1 MHPSTPAGEVK
12 ACTSAAP
19 ARCWARQKSCFTCAK
34 RGVAACR
41 ALRVM
46 RLSLLAGELNGMH
59 LSSSGALLSGA
70 ASIRLLQL
78 VASVLTLLFTTS
90 SIVHLV
96 ERIPFHDAL
105 YFVTTTLTTV
115 RGRVS
120 PHCVTITLTTVRVRF
135 CKCQPLLLL
144 HTHSIACLG
153 YMVYGLHCA
162 VPLASRYTGVRPGC
176 VACLL
181 AAAS

>member
-1 MHPSTPAGEVK
+1 MLRWGMAFPASVRQGRTRGLRRGRTAGRLYSASGK
-12 ACTSAAP
+12 ALDPFAIGGSD
-19 ARCWARQKSCFTCAK
+19 R
-34 RGVAACR
+34 ACR

-115 RGRVS
+115 RSTS
-120 PHCVTITLTTVRVRF
+120 PLFPR
-135 CKCQPLLLL
+135 
-144 HTHSIACLG
+144 SICS
-153 YMVYGLHCA
+153 Y
-162 VPLASRYTGVRPGC
+162 AS
-176 VACLL
+176 VALR
-181 AAAS
+181 A

>member
-1 MHPSTPAGEVK
+1 MV
-12 ACTSAAP
+12 
-19 ARCWARQKSCFTCAK
+19 
-34 RGVAACR
+34 CR

-115 RGRVS
+115 RS
-120 PHCVTITLTTVRVRF
+120 A
-135 CKCQPLLLL
+135 
-144 HTHSIACLG
+144 ACWTRCIG
-153 YMVYGLHCA
+153 
-162 VPLASRYTGVRPGC
+162 
-176 VACLL
+176 
-181 AAAS
+181 